1 MASLR
6 AGLRS
11 YKCLHAPQ
19 LCEPN
24 VFTSLKLVQH
34 ASGIFRAPFCTLI
47 ARQVEFRNYWA
58 YEAIHEG
65 RRRQS
70 ATFTAATASGSV
82 AASDSLGEKSLK
94 GDKAA
99 ASGGK
104 KDGKGKAGGG
114 KKAQESAEST
124 SSEEAIRAG
133 RIRKVEEMREAG
145 LNPFCYSWERSHRA
159 EELQTAY
166 MSLGDGE
173 EAAGPTDRVT
183 VAGRV
188 IARRVFGKLAFL
200 TIRDEAHTIQVSF

>member
-19 LCEPN
+19 LYEPK

-34 ASGIFRAPFCTLI
+34 ASGLLRTPFCTSI
-47 ARQVEFRNYWA
+47 ARQADFRHCWA
-58 YEAIHEG
+58 YDAIHNG
-65 RRRQS
+65 KVRQF
-70 ATFTAATASGSV
+70 ATLIAATASDSV
-82 AASDSLGEKSLK
+82 AVSDSLGEKSQK
-94 GDKAA
+94 DDKAA
-99 ASGGK
+99 ASSAK

-114 KKAQESAEST
+114 KKAQGSAEST

-166 MSLGDGE
+166 LSLGDGE